1 MKASAKMAANTF
13 IQFVKVFE
21 THRFHN
27 LSIHYDGL
35 SIRMTKVKLMGF
47 LGFSYWSKKSGSGT
61 PPLFALFGVIFSQT
75 FAFQETIEKPE
86 SIV

>member
-21 THRFHN
+21 THRFHY
-27 LSIHYDGL
+27 LSIYYDGM

-61 PPLFALFGVIFSQT
+61 PPLFALFEPYFPKLLL
-75 FAFQETIEKPE
+75 FKRP
-86 SIV
+86 

>member
-21 THRFHN
+21 THRFHYS
-27 LSIHYDGL
+27 SIYYDGM

-47 LGFSYWSKKSGSGT
+47 LGFSYWSKKSGS
-61 PPLFALFGVIFSQT
+61 PLFALFGPYFPKLLL
-75 FAFQETIEKPE
+75 FKRP
-86 SIV
+86 